1 MSAGDGAGIIA
12 GAPIGE
18 WTETWRGAV
27 APWECDVTEHF
38 TIAYY
43 LDRVDQAAAT
53 LADRLGVADSLRAG
67 GFPRRFD
74 LRFAHELRAG
84 DSFHV
89 DSAAIGIEPEL
100 RLGHRIVDSSTGETA
115 TWVDEHWDLPASRL
129 TPERRQAIG
138 GRLALWQGPAAE
150 PRSEPRTMAGA
161 IPSAR
166 GRVKPGDLDEFGRFS
181 LAAFVHRFTD
191 ALLQAAAAIGMTAA
205 SPPASASASSRGTC
219 SAPAD
224 LERRNRNLVGGDVG
238 GGSYRL
244 RRSSSCGAG
253 ISPYRT
259 PLRGLYL
266 GSAAAFPGGAVH
278 GVPGDQAAR
287 AALRDRRRGLV
298 ARTATAPATTAETRS
313 ARRADAEWRCTVCGI
328 RGAGSGSC
336 CPRTPS
342 PRRRWRRVRRR

>member
-1 MSAGDGAGIIA
+1 MSAGDSAGTIA
-12 GAPIGE
+12 GTPTGE

-67 GFPRRFD
+67 GFTRRFD

-115 TWVDEHWDLPASRL
+115 TWVDERWDLPASRL

-150 PRSEPRTMAGA
+150 PRPEPRTMAGA

-191 ALLQAAAAIGMTAA
+191 ALLQAAAAIGMTADYMKTDR
-205 SPPASASASSRGTC
+205 RGFSTFELALRIFD
-219 SAPAD
+219 AP
-224 LERRNRNLVGGDVG
+224 LLGQPYLVETGIAQLG
-238 GGSYRL
+238 
-244 RRSSSCGAG
+244 SSSIRFLHRLSDPGNGREFARLG
-253 ISPYRT
+253 QFGVQLDLDARRPSPL
-259 PLRGLYL
+259 PAELR
-266 GSAAAFPGGAVH
+266 
-278 GVPGDQAAR
+278 AR
-287 AALRDRRRGLV
+287 AMPLV
-298 ARTATAPATTAETRS
+298 LA
-313 ARRADAEWRCTVCGI
+313 
-328 RGAGSGSC
+328 AG
-336 CPRTPS
+336 
-342 PRRRWRRVRRR
+342 